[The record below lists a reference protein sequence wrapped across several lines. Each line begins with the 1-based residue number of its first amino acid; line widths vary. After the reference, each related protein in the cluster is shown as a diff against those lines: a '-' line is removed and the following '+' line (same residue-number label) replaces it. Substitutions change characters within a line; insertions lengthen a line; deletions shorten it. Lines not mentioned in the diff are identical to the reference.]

1 MMKLIKEKVKE
12 MKRLNNMAIEQEAK
26 ELRDIMIRKE
36 RGEKLS
42 FEEKYWWLPSLI
54 SGVAV
59 IISLIA
65 VISALLKIL

>member
-1 MMKLIKEKVKE
+1 MMKSIKEKVKE
-12 MKRLNNMAIEQEAK
+12 IKRLNNMAIEQEAK
-26 ELRDIMIRKE
+26 ELRDIMMRKE
-36 RGEKLS
+36 RGEELS